1 MLARNLIEKS
11 RVLDPI
17 PAKVLMDCYTDLLPV
32 ITKIVNDSVETA
44 TVPDILK
51 CAALDPR
58 LKKRLLKHD
67 EYSSFPPI
75 SNHGFKFYCC
85 LIFLLY
91 SIRQTMKL
99 LLPRLSYR
107 YGITGKAHK
116 WFESY
121 LNERVYSASFGW

>member
-1 MLARNLIEKS
+1 
-11 RVLDPI
+11 
-17 PAKVLMDCYTDLLPV
+17 MDCYTDLLPV

-58 LKKRLLKHD
+58 LKKDYLSTD
-67 EYSSFPPI
+67 EYSSCRPI
-75 SNHGFKFYCC
+75 SNLRFKFYCC
-85 LIFLLY
+85 LNFLLS

-99 LLPRLSYR
+99 LLSRLSYR
-107 YGITGKAHK
+107 YGIIGKAHK

-121 LNERVYSASFGW
+121 LNERA